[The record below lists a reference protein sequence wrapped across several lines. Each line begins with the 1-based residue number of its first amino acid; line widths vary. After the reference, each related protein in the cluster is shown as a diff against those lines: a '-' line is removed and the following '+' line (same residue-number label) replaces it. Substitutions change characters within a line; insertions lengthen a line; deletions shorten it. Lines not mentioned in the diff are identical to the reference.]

1 MNTIQ
6 MKKTNQVEK
15 PSSADGVPERALRA
29 TVGAPSAGGSER
41 ADFLSPNS
49 EVSAQ
54 QPRRKFTAGYKLRVL
69 KEAESCNEPGQIG
82 QLLRREGLYFSN
94 LTTWRRQLDQGL
106 LDAMSPK
113 KRGRKNK
120 EINPLAE
127 RVAQLEKENR
137 RLEQR
142 LKQAEIIIDAQKKLS
157 EILGIRQDDLDL
169 EGSR

>member
-6 MKKTNQVEK
+6 MKKTDQVK
-15 PSSADGVPERALRA
+15 NLGSADGGPEGALRA
-29 TVGAPSAGGSER
+29 TGGAPSVGGSER
-41 ADFLSPNS
+41 TEFLPPNP

-54 QPRRKFTAGYKLRVL
+54 QPRRKFTAHYKLRVL

-106 LDAMSPK
+106 LNVMSPK
-113 KRGRKNK
+113 KRGRKNQK
-120 EINPLAE
+120 INPLAQ

-142 LKQAEIIIDAQKKLS
+142 LKQAEIIIDAQKKIS
-157 EILGIRQDDLDL
+157 EILGIRQDNLDL

>member
-6 MKKTNQVEK
+6 MKKTNQVE
-15 PSSADGVPERALRA
+15 SLGSADGGPEGAHRA
-29 TVGAPSAGGSER
+29 TGGSPSAGGSER
-41 ADFLSPNS
+41 TEFLPPDP

-54 QPRRKFTAGYKLRVL
+54 QSRRKFTAHYKLRVL
-69 KEAESCNEPGQIG
+69 KEIESCSEPGQIG

-106 LDAMSPK
+106 LEVMSPK

-120 EINPLAE
+120 KNNPLAQ
-127 RVAQLEKENR
+127 RIAQLEKENR

-142 LKQAEIIIDAQKKLS
+142 LKQAEIIIDAQKKIS
-157 EILGIRQDDLDL
+157 EILGIRQDNIDP
-169 EGSR
+169 EESR